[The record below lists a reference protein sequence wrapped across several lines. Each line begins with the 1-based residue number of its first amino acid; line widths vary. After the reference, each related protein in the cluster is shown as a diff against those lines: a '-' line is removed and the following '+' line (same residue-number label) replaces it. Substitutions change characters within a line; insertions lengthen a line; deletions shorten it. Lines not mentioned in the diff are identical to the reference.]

1 MTSFLSLIYSIKF
14 RLGEDNIYWN
24 PTKSKI
30 FEVKSFYK
38 VFHGEGAAEFSWKS
52 IWKVKTPSK

>member
-14 RLGEDNIYWN
+14 RLVEDNTYWN

-30 FEVKSFYK
+30 LKLNHSMKCFMGK
-38 VFHGEGAAEFSWKS
+38 VQLSFHGRVFGR
-52 IWKVKTPSK
+52 